1 MIWKWS
7 KRTHPRYLRS
17 VKKNTSK
24 TTDATR
30 RCTFSTRLPS
40 YPHPIIQS
48 HALLSPSPRN
58 HPTRPPLHPQRA
70 KPSTV
75 TSQPRVQTSLRFPF
89 ERPVHVVALSPVAL
103 DVWKRSHVQIIK
115 TSFLKTGIPFRRPA
129 IYRNDVQPSKAQRK
143 GTVSPKKKK
152 TYLTY
157 SSFFPVGNK
166 MRVLLWRLLQFFFFC
181 TGATRLIQR
190 H

>member
-1 MIWKWS
+1 MLTIIGTSDQIKRHKNVNLLRKVVFLNLVFIPGGVQIFEHSNFTKSNKTVLVMIWKWS
-7 KRTHPRYLRS
+7 KRTQPRYLRS

-103 DVWKRSHVQIIK
+103 DV
-115 TSFLKTGIPFRRPA
+115 
-129 IYRNDVQPSKAQRK
+129 
-143 GTVSPKKKK
+143 
-152 TYLTY
+152 
-157 SSFFPVGNK
+157 
-166 MRVLLWRLLQFFFFC
+166 
-181 TGATRLIQR
+181 
-190 H
+190 